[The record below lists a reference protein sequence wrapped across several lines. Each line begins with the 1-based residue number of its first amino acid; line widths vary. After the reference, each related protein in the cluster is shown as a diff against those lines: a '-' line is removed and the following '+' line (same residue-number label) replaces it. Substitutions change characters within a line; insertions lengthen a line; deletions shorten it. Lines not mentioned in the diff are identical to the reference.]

1 MITIEG
7 WVAKYNAKWHF
18 GARFA
23 PGCFHEC
30 AGNKIPVTKKP
41 SLLFTSEPDSI
52 IGYAELEERPEG
64 LYCICYL
71 NRLVK
76 DTIVEQMAKNG
87 EIKSF
92 SFFANRVRCEN
103 QKNRR
108 TKRKLYT
115 RAYIRTISPD
125 ISQIECSTIERIT
138 YKKDDNTYVQFIPE
152 KEEQRSYNEPA
163 DED

>member
-1 MITIEG
+1 MIDIEG
-7 WVAKYNAKWHF
+7 WVAKYNTKGHF

-30 AGNKIPVTKKP
+30 ANNKVPVTKKP
-41 SLLFTSEPDSI
+41 SLLFISEPDSI

-64 LYCICYL
+64 LYCICHL
-71 NRLVK
+71 NKLVK
-76 DTIVEQMAKNG
+76 DTTIEQMAKNG

-92 SFFANRVRCEN
+92 SFFAQRVKCEN

-108 TKRKLYT
+108 TKRKVYT
-115 RAYIRTISPD
+115 SAYIRAISPD

-138 YKKDDNTYVQFIPE
+138 YKKDDDTYVQFIPK
-152 KEEQRSYNEPA
+152 KEEQRFNNGPA